1 MFYTISLPCLLYLD
15 HYIEHSNY
23 NNGNSNDSDITNHKS
38 YPCDTLITAVD
49 DDIIPL
55 SSLIRIFLNKRPGEF
70 FFKRS
75 HSSKYA
81 QIL

>member
-55 SSLIRIFLNKRPGEF
+55 SSLIRIFTSSS
-70 FFKRS
+70 RS
-75 HSSKYA
+75 STIAYYESVKGY
-81 QIL
+81 QLLL